1 MLNPYNGYVTEKIP
15 ASFYIFIVAYS
26 IIITVYIANL
36 ASNKRFSERHQV
48 QNSTF
53 IVWLNTT
60 QRVIYNFHMHYLAI
74 YFLLNQS

>member
-1 MLNPYNGYVTEKIP
+1 MLKPYNGYVTEKIP
-15 ASFYIFIVAYS
+15 GGIYIFIVAYS

-36 ASNKRFSERHQV
+36 ASNKRFSERHEV

-60 QRVIYNFHMHYLAI
+60 QIQI
-74 YFLLNQS
+74 